1 MPGIQSTLLLFKNKK
16 THLSGL
22 LRAEI
27 LLSGVERLVFLALTS
42 EPPRADPSPKAKQVV
57 KI

>member
-1 MPGIQSTLLLFKNKK
+1 MNALGMYILKKKN

-27 LLSGVERLVFLALTS
+27 LLPGVERLVFLALTG
-42 EPPRADPSPKAKQVV
+42 EPPRSDPSP
-57 KI
+57 